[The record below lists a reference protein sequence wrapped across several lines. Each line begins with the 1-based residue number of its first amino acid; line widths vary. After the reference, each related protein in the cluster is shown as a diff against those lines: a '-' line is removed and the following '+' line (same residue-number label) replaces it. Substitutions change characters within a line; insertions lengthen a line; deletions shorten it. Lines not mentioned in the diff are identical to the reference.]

1 MELPYFGQDLE
12 SKKRVV
18 EILAH
23 VCPLELDGA
32 LGQEPIVSW
41 SKQRS
46 CCLWNAQKN
55 LQPVNCRIYCSL
67 LTVEYIRP
75 HSVMSDTPVDAFWAK
90 NERER
95 TDVLKCVYSYTC
107 ARADIPHHV

>member
-1 MELPYFGQDLE
+1 MGLFEDYGPLGARWGLGSRANCLLE
-12 SKKRVV
+12 QA
-18 EILAH
+18 EILLP
-23 VCPLELDGA
+23 VECT
-32 LGQEPIVSW
+32 
-41 SKQRS
+41 
-46 CCLWNAQKN
+46 KN